1 LNGEY
6 YAVFDLGSS
15 QTITGLRL
23 ASRHTSGHNPDEVS
37 WYSCPNQVV
46 SGATLAS
53 SDCTLIGTFAR
64 NIDGKVTG
72 WQENLLESY
81 SVSRFIAMRLP
92 TWGPNPSW
100 SWQSKPS
107 EVAVRTNG
115 RRLTATVNAGSG
127 SYPGSNVL
135 MTDGESF
142 TWSASGGSPNVPG
155 SDCDRGAYGEDRG
168 AYDGENGACSGPIG
182 QPTSFRAWKVCL
194 NNNMWAALTGDPHLT
209 GAHGDHAD
217 VKGADGG
224 IYSLLSA
231 PRLSV
236 AVRFEHDDFKTPY
249 SKQLIHGSWVRA
261 AFWVVRLRAP
271 NPAVVRVAYEL
282 SKMNLHR
289 ARASVV
295 VLDGTSSNASQ
306 LAHLRL
312 EVGGET
318 FSRGELFVGLSKG
331 ASSKN
336 PETRRPILTVRT
348 AAWLTTA
355 TATND
360 YPHRGVTR
368 MDVQVKTRSRA
379 ALRPVAPH
387 GLLGQTFDDDG
398 VPLHGARDDYT
409 KATSGKLEHTT
420 RAAGEGAIEGTI
432 EEYRLPTPFATEFK
446 YSRFGR
452 RIGPPRNATA
462 LRWAQI
468 HAALAAEGGGAA
480 AAATGGKV
488 QLHLNY
494 QGFDL
499 RRRKRYHSPTP
510 ESCYEACRKTRG
522 CAAYS
527 YILESAAKPWQQRRN
542 GERYAC
548 FLKKKGFAAGAGYSK
563 GTASGVLA
571 KGDQLWH

>member
-1 LNGEY
+1 MAEQLPQRAHQHLHLPARPGGCFWDKNENGYFNSDLEGEPDWDGVGGLCREP
-6 YAVFDLGSS
+6 YA
-15 QTITGLRL
+15 
-23 ASRHTSGHNPDEVS
+23 APSGVRDHYPGGQCVQS
-37 WYSCPNQVV
+37 PN
-46 SGATLAS
+46 
-53 SDCTLIGTFAR
+53 
-64 NIDGKVTG
+64 
-72 WQENLLESY
+72 Y
-81 SVSRFIAMRLP
+81 
-92 TWGPNPSW
+92 PNPYPATS
-100 SWQSKPS
+100 SCSIRATFGDGITSALAFEYFETSPGDDYIEINGVEYS
-107 EVAVRTNG
+107 GLNVAATVTAVAQAPALDGG
-115 RRLTATVNAGSG
+115 RRLTATANAGSG

-135 MTDGESF
+135 MSHGDVL
-142 TWSASGGSPNVPG
+142 TWSTSRARCLAQYYYYGGGSYPYGDGSSNCDSGSPGSPNYPQLG
-155 SDCDRGAYGEDRG
+155 DNPQSDCDRGAYGAG
-168 AYDGENGACSGPIG
+168 SGACSGPTV
-182 QPTSFRAWKVCL
+182 QPKSLRAWRVCL

-295 VLDGTSSNASQ
+295 VLDGTSNNASQ

-360 YPHRGVTR
+360 YPHRG
-368 MDVQVKTRSRA
+368 
-379 ALRPVAPH
+379 
-387 GLLGQTFDDDG
+387 
-398 VPLHGARDDYT
+398 
-409 KATSGKLEHTT
+409 
-420 RAAGEGAIEGTI
+420 
-432 EEYRLPTPFATEFK
+432 
-446 YSRFGR
+446 
-452 RIGPPRNATA
+452 
-462 LRWAQI
+462 
-468 HAALAAEGGGAA
+468 
-480 AAATGGKV
+480 
-488 QLHLNY
+488 
-494 QGFDL
+494 
-499 RRRKRYHSPTP
+499 
-510 ESCYEACRKTRG
+510 
-522 CAAYS
+522 
-527 YILESAAKPWQQRRN
+527 
-542 GERYAC
+542 
-548 FLKKKGFAAGAGYSK
+548 
-563 GTASGVLA
+563 
-571 KGDQLWH
+571 